1 MLRRLF
7 GGGSNEHGRDLTPV
21 PLVGG
26 FDVAV
31 VGESNYQEALERI
44 CGGRSADGASHDCTA
59 VLRPEPQNPY
69 DPNAIRVEIDGL
81 LVGYLARPAAKAYGP
96 VAERLTQQGQ
106 IGTCDARIVG
116 GWERGDEYAERGH
129 FGVRLDLGVN

>member
-7 GGGSNEHGRDLTPV
+7 GGGTDEDARALTPV

-26 FDVAV
+26 FDVEV
-31 VGESNYQEALERI
+31 VGESNYQESLERI

-69 DPNAIRVEIDGL
+69 DPHAIRVEIDGL

-96 VAERLTQQGQ
+96 VAGRLSRQGQ
-106 IGTCDARIVG
+106 IGTCTARIVG
-116 GWERGDEYAERGH
+116 GWERGDEYADRGH